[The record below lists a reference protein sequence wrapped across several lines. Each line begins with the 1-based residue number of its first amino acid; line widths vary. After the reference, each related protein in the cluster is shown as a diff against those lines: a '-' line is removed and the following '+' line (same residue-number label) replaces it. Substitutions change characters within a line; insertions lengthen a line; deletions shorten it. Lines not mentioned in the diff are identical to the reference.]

1 MQIKVKQKSIH
12 NSVCIF
18 FIFYNGISVGS
29 SLWQYESKVN
39 YQQNGGEVLGKL
51 RFWALILLK
60 LIVASQLHLLHVIA
74 LLH

>member
-1 MQIKVKQKSIH
+1 MYYADKGKTEEHH
-12 NSVCIF
+12 NSVCNF
-18 FIFYNGISVGS
+18 FNNGISVGS
-29 SLWQYESKVN
+29 SQWQYESKVD
-39 YQQNGGEVLGKL
+39 YQHNGGKVLGKL